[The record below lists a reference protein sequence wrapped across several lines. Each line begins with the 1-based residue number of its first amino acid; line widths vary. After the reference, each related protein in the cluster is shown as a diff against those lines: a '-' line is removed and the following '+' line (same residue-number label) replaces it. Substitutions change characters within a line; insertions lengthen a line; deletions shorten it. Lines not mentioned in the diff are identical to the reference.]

1 MATGS
6 SDGDRLDKVLSHARG
21 AAVNVVIPGVDG
33 DLRGVLLEPE
43 GLELEGAD
51 PDGAPTL
58 GSANAPARFPAVVVL
73 PEIDGFCEGT
83 VAAARR
89 LAAAGYVTLALDLYA
104 PYGSTPRLRNMEDT
118 HAWLNRLNDRRQL
131 SDLAMA
137 FSWLEAL
144 PRVDPDRLGA
154 VGFSVGG
161 RYAMMMTTEPHGLRA
176 VVTFYSRP
184 WPGAAV
190 GVRAL
195 APGEHVAQFAAPVCA
210 VFGAEDEMIP
220 STQVDE
226 LSRLFRQHA
235 AVGHEAHVV
244 PGRHFFANESRP
256 RRYLPESAEK
266 AWTIA
271 LGFLAAK
278 MPPRAGGTER

>member
-1 MATGS
+1 M
-6 SDGDRLDKVLSHARG
+6 
-21 AAVNVVIPGVDG
+21 NVVIPGVDG
-33 DLRGVLLEPE
+33 DLIGVLLEPE
-43 GLELEGAD
+43 GAD
-51 PDGAPTL
+51 G
-58 GSANAPARFPAVVVL
+58 PARFPAVIVL

-89 LAAAGYVTLALDLYA
+89 LAAAGYVALALDLYA

-118 HAWLNRLNDRRQL
+118 QAWLLRLNDRRQL

-144 PRVDPDRLGA
+144 PEVDPDRLGA

-176 VVTFYSRP
+176 VVTLYSRP
-184 WPGAAV
+184 WPGGAV
-190 GVRAL
+190 GPRAL
-195 APGEHVAQFAAPVCA
+195 APGEHVARFAAPVCA

-220 STQVDE
+220 TDQVDE
-226 LSRLFRQHA
+226 LSRLFRVHA

-271 LGFLAAK
+271 LGFLAAN
-278 MPPRAGGTER
+278 MAPRAGAAEPLGVEGYTARYLSGWLPAR